1 MSFQRLYSMV
11 SLEVLRSLI
20 AVEFLE
26 IFPPTV
32 ITFAGISISMRF
44 LEILTNRKKIYRKFS
59 IKNFWFSGFP
69 QPRVTIFLGLNSLHS
84 RFSESEKTR
93 SGFLKDLK
101 TLRSENRFSRK
112 WGE

>member
-84 RFSESEKTR
+84 RFQSEKTR

-101 TLRSENRFSRK
+101 ILKSENRFSRK